1 MNTGYGGHGAGT
13 NAKAELEQELQGPVA
28 ACELLPDQEAA
39 DLLAL
44 FRSARRSEAT
54 ALVASVDGMVGA
66 LPRPFRAITKRIMF
80 GDLDGL

>member
-1 MNTGYGGHGAGT
+1 MNAGYGGH
-13 NAKAELEQELQGPVA
+13 AKAELEQELRGPVA
-28 ACELLPDQEAA
+28 ACDLLPDQDTA

-54 ALVASVDGMVGA
+54 ALVASVDGMVGV